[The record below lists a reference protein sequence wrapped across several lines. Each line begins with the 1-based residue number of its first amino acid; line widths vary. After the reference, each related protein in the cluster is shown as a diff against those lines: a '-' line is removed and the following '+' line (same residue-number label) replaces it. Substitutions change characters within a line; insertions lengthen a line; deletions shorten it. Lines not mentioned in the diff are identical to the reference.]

1 MATEHG
7 FVDTHG
13 DVLMLLMSEMSET
26 IRSKHVKSNRLKA
39 GNFSQRWLAL
49 VTVTN
54 FCPTRPLITFEAD
67 FES

>member
-26 IRSKHVKSNRLKA
+26 IRSKHVKFNCLKA
-39 GNFSQRWLAL
+39 GKFSQRSLAL
-49 VTVTN
+49 VTVAD

-67 FES
+67 LET